1 MKINIDKNLVEFKPE
16 SSQETT
22 DLEKLWRI
30 LIDCVSD
37 TKKLTPVGEYVP
49 SKKNAA
55 SFYIEG
61 LQIDDTKACQD
72 GVYYCSVCNKSVDLH
87 QGDEIPLCCGKTMEL
102 ID

>member
-16 SSQETT
+16 NQEETT
-22 DLEKLWRI
+22 AVEKLWRI

-37 TKKLTPVGEYVP
+37 SRKLAPVGEYVP

-61 LQIDDTKACQD
+61 LQIDDTKASQD
-72 GVYYCSVCNKSVDLH
+72 GVYYCNTCNKSVNLNA
-87 QGDEIPLCCGKTMEL
+87 GDEIPLCCGKKMEL